1 MIPNGITPADDQT
14 AADIFGMSVGYWRD
28 TKHWEKIRG
37 LKLLNREGSRRRIYS
52 KEQLLAAQVEE
63 ARAKAV
69 NEQPKY
75 ELPPVPAGE
84 HPDDLLD
91 LEESLQALPEERRV
105 TLSTWKGYKHGSKTR
120 LPAPDFNLGGKK
132 GEDGEIVGGEDFWR
146 RQTIL
151 DWDANRPGP
160 GSEPGRGRK
169 VGSKNTAPR
178 RLTPEAQERR
188 DRTRQ
193 LLDEN
198 PAITAAKLAEELG
211 VHPVHAERLLSAA
224 RKESNRLPF
233 TTQQAQERRER
244 TRQLLDENL
253 HGLTAPELAEELGV
267 HRVHAESLLSA
278 ARQEKLR
285 ELLAERP
292 ELTVEDVQSTFGFSV
307 TAHARTLL
315 DKVRE
320 ESTQQ

>member
-1 MIPNGITPADDQT
+1 MIPNGVTPADDQT
-14 AADIFGMSVGYWRD
+14 AADIFDMSVGYWRD
-28 TKHWEKIRG
+28 TKHWEQIRG
-37 LKLLNREGSRRRIYS
+37 LKLLNRAGSRRRIYS

-75 ELPPVPAGE
+75 DLPPVPAGEE

-91 LEESLQALPEERRV
+91 LEESLQVLPEDRRV
-105 TLSTWKGYKHGSKTR
+105 TLSTWKGYRYGKKTR
-120 LPAPDFNLGGKK
+120 LPAPDFNLGGRK

-151 DWDANRPGP
+151 DWDDNRPGP

-169 VGSKNTAPR
+169 VGSKNRAPR

-198 PAITAAKLAEELG
+198 AAGLTGKSLAEDLG
-211 VHPVHAERLLSAA
+211 VHQVHAERLLSAA
-224 RKESNRLPF
+224 RKDKVRD
-233 TTQQAQERRER
+233 
-244 TRQLLDENL
+244 LL
-253 HGLTAPELAEELGV
+253 
-267 HRVHAESLLSA
+267 
-278 ARQEKLR
+278 K
-285 ELLAERP
+285 ERP
-292 ELTVEDVQSTFGFSV
+292 ELTVEDVQRELGLHV
-307 TAHARTLL
+307 VAHARKLL
-315 DKVRE
+315 DEAGKALAE
-320 ESTQQ
+320 Q